1 MECKVVCVRPGRP
14 YDKIGIYPEWNV
26 KSLLR
31 LQESP
36 FAFIGIYPEWNV
48 KIISLKMLF
57 KLLLIGIYPE
67 WNVKSKGA

>member
-14 YDKIGIYPEWNV
+14 YDKIGIYPEWNVKFSDKVLIKHFIRIGIYPEWNV

-48 KIISLKMLF
+48 KA
-57 KLLLIGIYPE
+57 
-67 WNVKSKGA
+67 KGA